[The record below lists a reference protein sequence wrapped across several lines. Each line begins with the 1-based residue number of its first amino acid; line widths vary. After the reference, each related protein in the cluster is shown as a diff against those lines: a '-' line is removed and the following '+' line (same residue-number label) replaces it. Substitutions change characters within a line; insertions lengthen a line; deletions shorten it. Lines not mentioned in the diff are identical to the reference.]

1 MLEGLIT
8 TNEGEAMGRDKGACH
23 GCFYFR
29 PFTSFSDGA
38 KGCHYILVTGE
49 PRGCPVDQCDKWTE
63 KPIEKPDRFD
73 RKDIPDFDFLDA
85 IAAGRKERAIFERG
99 RKYKP

>member
-1 MLEGLIT
+1 MKKKI
-8 TNEGEAMGRDKGACH
+8 EGEAMERDKGACH

-49 PRGCPVDQCDKWTE
+49 PRECPVNHCDKWTE
-63 KPIEKPDRFD
+63 KPIETEKLNQFER
-73 RKDIPDFDFLDA
+73 RDIPDFDF
-85 IAAGRKERAIFERG
+85 F
-99 RKYKP
+99 